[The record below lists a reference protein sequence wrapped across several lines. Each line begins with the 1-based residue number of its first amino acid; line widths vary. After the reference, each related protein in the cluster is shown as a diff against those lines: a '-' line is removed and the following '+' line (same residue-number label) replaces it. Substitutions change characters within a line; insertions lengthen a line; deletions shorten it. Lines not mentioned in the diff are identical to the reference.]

1 MQRRADFEAFPR
13 CGLFFY
19 RLIIISSGLFFF
31 FLFFFRAKPFVYVC
45 LGSLE
50 PQRVASQS
58 GFLFFY
64 LIENPIFVLVPTTSA
79 LGWAQ
84 IGRGINSP
92 EALKGFRESGFPL
105 VAVSTCSPARCC
117 RTRMCRP
124 LIFDKPF
131 LPPYPSLL
139 LLLLLL
145 SLPSVITVIV
155 SRVGRRQRG
164 AGAGVGGGGCGG
176 GGGGGSQPV
185 TGPRR
190 LAQPME
196 FSGREID
203 SVDVVSPLS
212 LSLSLFPLSPH
223 SL

>member
-31 FLFFFRAKPFVYVC
+31 VCFFSALNLLFTCASDHWSHRGSPPS
-45 LGSLE
+45 LGS
-50 PQRVASQS
+50 
-58 GFLFFY
+58 FFY

-84 IGRGINSP
+84 IGKGINSP

-105 VAVSTCSPARCC
+105 VAVSTCSPARRC

-164 AGAGVGGGGCGG
+164 AGAGVGGGGGG
-176 GGGGGSQPV
+176 GGGA
-185 TGPRR
+185 R
-190 LAQPME
+190 
-196 FSGREID
+196 
-203 SVDVVSPLS
+203 S
-212 LSLSLFPLSPH
+212 L
-223 SL
+223 

>member
-1 MQRRADFEAFPR
+1 MFTCASDDWSHRGSPP
-13 CGLFFY
+13 
-19 RLIIISSGLFFF
+19 S
-31 FLFFFRAKPFVYVC
+31 
-45 LGSLE
+45 LG
-50 PQRVASQS
+50 
-58 GFLFFY
+58 FFFY
-64 LIENPIFVLVPTTSA
+64 LIENPIFVLVPITSA

-84 IGRGINSP
+84 IGKGINSP

-105 VAVSTCSPARCC
+105 VAVSTCSPARRC

-139 LLLLLL
+139 LLLLL
-145 SLPSVITVIV
+145 SLPSIITVIV

-164 AGAGVGGGGCGG
+164 AGAGVGGG